1 MPKEIVLDH
10 LPAGYAKHGG
20 RPNDEIDVIFREFC
34 STEDGQHFISRLEGT
49 ATAILEKISGHAGAA
64 AAATSSLLAI
74 IRPDRSATAYWNEF
88 HPTVQV
94 RAKGN
99 INKGDLVFL
108 DHIMDIERVLL
119 PEGLVP
125 TDAGICYVFSFGW
138 RKGLFFD
145 YGPLLH
151 GENRRARD
159 YDLGLTLG
167 SCYAR
172 VLFQH
177 IFSISEEAWIE
188 VFNQGW
194 FPFSYLRTNLVSTMI
209 RRAAERLPIDDQLD
223 EISAEVTKALPTRLD
238 DWKNDPVVSDHVDVL
253 RRGFERFVENDYISA
268 ASILYPRI
276 EGVMR
281 TFGAVERPGAGATQ
295 SELANLASGSGAIRE
310 ESLLL
315 PARFEKYLREVYFAS
330 FTPGKIVDTASR
342 NTVSH
347 GVAAV
352 TRLDRKAATIGFLI
366 LMQIVSTILVTRKP
380 T

>member
-1 MPKEIVLDH
+1 MPKELVLDH
-10 LPAGYAKHGG
+10 LPAGYAKQGG
-20 RPNDEIDVIFREFC
+20 RPNQKIDVVFREFC

-64 AAATSSLLAI
+64 AATTSSLFAI
-74 IRPDRSATAYWNEF
+74 IRPDRSATVYWNEF
-88 HPTVQV
+88 HPVVQV
-94 RAKGN
+94 RAKGRV
-99 INKGDLVFL
+99 NKGDLVLL
-108 DHIMDIERVLL
+108 DHIMDIERVVL
-119 PEGLVP
+119 PDGLVP

-167 SCYAR
+167 YCYAR

-177 IFSISEEAWIE
+177 IFSISDE
-188 VFNQGW
+188 VWNEMFSQRW
-194 FPFSYLRTNLVSTMI
+194 FPFSYLSTELVKGI
-209 RRAAERLPIDDQLD
+209 IARAVEKLPIDDQLD
-223 EISAEVTKALPTRLD
+223 EISAEVYKVLPSRLD
-238 DWKNDPVVSDHVDVL
+238 DWKNDPIVSDHVEVL
-253 RRGFERFVENDYISA
+253 QRAFERFVENDYISA
-268 ASILYPRI
+268 GSILYPRI

-281 TFGAVERPGAGATQ
+281 TFGAVEHPGTGATQ
-295 SELANLASGSGAIRE
+295 SELARLASGSGAIRE

-315 PARFEKYLREVYFAS
+315 PARFERYLREVYFAS

-366 LMQIVSTILVTRKP
+366 LMQIVSAILVTRK
-380 T
+380 